1 VANDRIE
8 VRGLRVVGVHG
19 ALPEEQ
25 DRAQPFEVDVDVEAD
40 LSVAGASDHLPDT
53 VDYATV
59 AAVAAG
65 VVTGERCRL
74 LERLAERIASR
85 VADVD
90 PRIRAV
96 TVTVRKLRPPV
107 PVDLASAGVRIT
119 RLSAPSGELVTLP
132 GAGATGSVTG
142 SEGAGELVTL
152 PGAGATGS
160 VTGSEGAGEL
170 VTLPGAGATGS
181 VTGSGGDGRRRAF
194 LGLGS
199 NLGDRLGT
207 LRIAVAG
214 LPDVVAVS
222 PLYET
227 EAVGGPEDQPPYLNL
242 VVELST
248 DLSARQLLEV
258 AQQMEAAAGRVRAE
272 RFGPRILDVDIL
284 LVGEETIDQPD
295 LTVPHPRMARRRF
308 VVAPL
313 ADLAPELVA
322 PDWAD
327 SATGEVR
334 VIGRLE
340 GDERHPSDHPS
351 GPERE
356 ETT

>member
-1 VANDRIE
+1 MANDRIE

-96 TVTVRKLRPPV
+96 TITVRKLRPPV

-119 RLSAPSGELVTLP
+119 RLSAPS
-132 GAGATGSVTG
+132 
-142 SEGAGELVTL
+142 GELVTL

-327 SATGEVR
+327 SATGEVC